1 MNVARAFNLPI
12 IFLRKIIALVLI
24 AAMLGGCSYNGKLE
38 PNQISINSTPMARY
52 PVTLAIDG
60 SKLSSAPVNADPQWF
75 TLSVDSG
82 DALAESIK
90 QQLSPAFNS
99 VVVLTEKDTVSIYD
113 YIVAVDSKTT
123 SRCTMSSCGI
133 TTKISMQMVDTKN
146 MDTVILADDF
156 LDVYTLQ
163 MPGSTML
170 INFFTGISLFVL
182 APILQPI
189 SAHFAGKEL
198 QQRVTDSNDRLSFLV
213 AKKIVN
219 SDIYGKR

>member
-1 MNVARAFNLPI
+1 
-12 IFLRKIIALVLI
+12 
-24 AAMLGGCSYNGKLE
+24 
-38 PNQISINSTPMARY
+38 
-52 PVTLAIDG
+52 
-60 SKLSSAPVNADPQWF
+60 
-75 TLSVDSG
+75 
-82 DALAESIK
+82 
-90 QQLSPAFNS
+90 
-99 VVVLTEKDTVSIYD
+99 
-113 YIVAVDSKTT
+113 
-123 SRCTMSSCGI
+123 
-133 TTKISMQMVDTKN
+133 MQMVDTKN